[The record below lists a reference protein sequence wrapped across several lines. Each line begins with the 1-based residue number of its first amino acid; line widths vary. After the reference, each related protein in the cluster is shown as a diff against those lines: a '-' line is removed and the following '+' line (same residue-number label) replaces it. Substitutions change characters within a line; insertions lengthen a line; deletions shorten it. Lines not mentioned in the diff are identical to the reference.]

1 MDTNMEAE
9 LRSTIFHQ
17 NRRIHELEEI
27 IHRYEIG
34 LETINNTWYDWWAE
48 YWFDANRLTMGRFI
62 DYINE
67 NMTKKQ

>member
-1 MDTNMEAE
+1 MDTNLEAE

-27 IHRYEIG
+27 IHRYETG
-34 LETINNTWYDWWAE
+34 LETINTTWYAWWADYMDE
-48 YWFDANRLTMGRFI
+48 VSPSRMERFI

-67 NMTKKQ
+67 NMTKK